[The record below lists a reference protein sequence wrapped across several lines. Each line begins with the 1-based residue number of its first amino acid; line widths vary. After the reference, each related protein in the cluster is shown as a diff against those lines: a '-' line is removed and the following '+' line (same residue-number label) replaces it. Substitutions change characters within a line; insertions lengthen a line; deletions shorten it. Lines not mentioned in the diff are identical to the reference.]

1 MTVLPPLDA
10 PTTSTIAPRWLLNI
24 FRANLV
30 AQIGIVLTGGMV
42 RLTGSGLG
50 CPTWP
55 ECVDGSLL
63 PTARQEESWHKVI
76 EFGNRTLTFLLAIL
90 AIAAIIGALMW
101 NRRNKRAGSGSR
113 RSIVLLAAV
122 PLIGTAVQAVLGG
135 ITVLTGLHPAVV
147 AGHFLVSIGIIAGV
161 TILVDR
167 AHDPGDQPVVPL
179 VHGIVRGLASG
190 LIVLAFVIITLG
202 TVVTGSGPNSGDA
215 DVSTRFGIDQRMA
228 AWMHAD
234 TVFLFVGLLIGL
246 LVALHLVDAPQKA
259 LRRAWILAGLTVA
272 NGSLGYLQLAT
283 GLPWLV
289 VGMHMLLACL
299 VWVTVIRLRL
309 AMRSRGIHTNDDDQ
323 AAAASVQAAE
333 SLN

>member
-1 MTVLPPLDA
+1 MTVLDL
-10 PTTSTIAPRWLLNI
+10 PTTNAAAPRWLLNI

-30 AQIGIVLTGGMV
+30 AQIGIVLTGGLV

-63 PTARQEESWHKVI
+63 PTARQEESWHKLI

-90 AIAAIIGALMW
+90 AIAALVGAILW
-101 NRRNKRAGSGSR
+101 NRRNKKAGKIGR
-113 RSIVLLAAV
+113 RPIVLLAAI
-122 PLIGTAVQAVLGG
+122 PLVGTAVQAVLGG
-135 ITVLTGLHPAVV
+135 ITVLTGLNPAVV

-161 TILVDR
+161 TVLVDR
-167 AHDPGDQPVVPL
+167 AHDPGDRPVVPL
-179 VHGIVRGLASG
+179 VHGILRALSSALVLLA
-190 LIVLAFVIITLG
+190 LVIITLG

-215 DVSTRFGIDQRMA
+215 DVSTRFGVDQRTA
-228 AWMHAD
+228 AWIHAD

-246 LVALHLVDAPQKA
+246 LVALHLVDTPRAA
-259 LRRAWILAGLTVA
+259 LRRTWILAGLTVA
-272 NGSLGYLQLAT
+272 NGTLGYLQLAT

-289 VGMHMLLACL
+289 VGAHMLLACL

-309 AMRSRGIHTNDDDQ
+309 AMRSRGVLPPDEE
-323 AAAASVQAAE
+323 AANTKPTTSTYPAD

>member
-1 MTVLPPLDA
+1 MTVLDL
-10 PTTSTIAPRWLLNI
+10 PTTNAGAPRWLLNI

-30 AQIGIVLTGGMV
+30 AQIGIVLTGGLV

-63 PTARQEESWHKVI
+63 PTARQEESWHKLI

-90 AIAAIIGALMW
+90 AIAALVGAILW
-101 NRRNKRAGSGSR
+101 NRRNKKAGKIGR
-113 RSIVLLAAV
+113 RPIVLLAAI
-122 PLIGTAVQAVLGG
+122 PLVGTAVQAVLGG
-135 ITVLTGLHPAVV
+135 ITVLTGLNPAVV

-161 TILVDR
+161 TVLVDR
-167 AHDPGDQPVVPL
+167 AHDPGDRPVVPL
-179 VHGIVRGLASG
+179 AHGILRALSSALVLLA
-190 LIVLAFVIITLG
+190 LVIITLG

-215 DVSTRFGIDQRMA
+215 DVSTRFGVDQRTA
-228 AWMHAD
+228 AWIHAD

-246 LVALHLVDAPQKA
+246 LVALHLVDTPRAA
-259 LRRAWILAGLTVA
+259 LQRAWILAGLTVA
-272 NGSLGYLQLAT
+272 NGTFGYLQLAT

-289 VGMHMLLACL
+289 VGAHMLLACL

-309 AMRSRGIHTNDDDQ
+309 AMRSRGVLPPDEE
-323 AAAASVQAAE
+323 AANTKPTTSTYPAD